1 MTLHATIDRVTDR
14 IRERSIQSR
23 SAYLAKIARAA
34 EEGPRRAHL
43 SCGNQAHAYAAM
55 PDKQD
60 FAETRKPNIGI
71 VTAYNDMLS
80 AHQPYEHY
88 PELIRRANKVFVN
101 CRAFRVF
108 GSSECPM
115 VTQGV
120 LDDPELA
127 ATTDGRVFD
136 WEVKVVDAEGNRV
149 AAGSEG
155 EILARGPS
163 LFRGYTSAEANRE
176 SFDEEGFF
184 RTGDLGTV
192 TGDGLLT
199 ITGRKKDII
208 IRGGENLSAKE
219 IEDALHEHPAIRET
233 AVVAMP
239 HERLGEGVCAWLV
252 AGGEARPDEA
262 ELAAYLSSAGLAR
275 QKCPE
280 RVEYVEELPKTASG
294 KVKKH
299 ELRRMIAQKIEQ
311 ERQGGRVDA

>member
-1 MTLHATIDRVTDR
+1 MPSPVTHVTGYSYGLEATFGFGLHVTLMEKWDA
-14 IRERSIQSR
+14 
-23 SAYLAKIARAA
+23 ARAVELIDAHGVEFTIGATPFLQELVEQA
-34 EEGPRRAHL
+34 ERKGTALPSLKIFA
-43 SCGNQAHAYAAM
+43 CGGAAV
-55 PDKQD
+55 P
-60 FAETRKPNIGI
+60 
-71 VTAYNDMLS
+71 
-80 AHQPYEHY
+80 

-184 RTGDLGTV
+184 RSGDAAARPGDLAAEP
-192 TGDGLLT
+192 L
-199 ITGRKKDII
+199 DI
-208 IRGGENLSAKE
+208 
-219 IEDALHEHPAIRET
+219 D
-233 AVVAMP
+233 
-239 HERLGEGVCAWLV
+239 
-252 AGGEARPDEA
+252 
-262 ELAAYLSSAGLAR
+262 
-275 QKCPE
+275 
-280 RVEYVEELPKTASG
+280 LPASG
-294 KVKKH
+294 TQRLV
-299 ELRRMIAQKIEQ
+299 ID
-311 ERQGGRVDA
+311 RVVD